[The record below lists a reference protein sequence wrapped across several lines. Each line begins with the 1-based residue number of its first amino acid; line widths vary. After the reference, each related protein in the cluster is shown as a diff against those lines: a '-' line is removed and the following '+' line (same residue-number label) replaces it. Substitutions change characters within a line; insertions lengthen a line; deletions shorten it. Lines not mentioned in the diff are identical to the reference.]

1 MEIKTVTTEAK
12 DWIRGNKWILIMLF
26 AVILAL
32 TAGAAYYINSH
43 IRQPEYISQF
53 PVAAVSADISAARIK
68 DLVKDI
74 NRTRSQQEEVVL
86 SAKKRAVKTIANL
99 DNDAVAAAWNARIG
113 EYRES
118 RENQSGN
125 AGSNSN

>member
-1 MEIKTVTTEAK
+1 MEIKITKVTN
-12 DWIRGNKWILIMLF
+12 WIRENKWVLLMLIAALLAGIALF
-26 AVILAL
+26 FITHRPVSPQH
-32 TAGAAYYINSH
+32 AA
-43 IRQPEYISQF
+43 QF
-53 PVAAVSADISAARIK
+53 PQAAISADISAAQIE
-68 DLVKDI
+68 DLIQDI

-118 RENQSGN
+118 RQNQSGN
-125 AGSNSN
+125 AGNDHN

>member
-12 DWIRGNKWILIMLF
+12 DWILGNKWILIVLF

-43 IRQPEYISQF
+43 IRQPEHISQF
-53 PVAAVSADISAARIK
+53 PAAAVSADISAARIE

-74 NRTRSQQEEVVL
+74 NRARSQEEEVVS
-86 SAKKRAVKTIANL
+86 SAKKRAVKTIADL
-99 DNDAVAAAWNARIG
+99 DSDAVAAAWNARIG

-118 RENQSGN
+118 RQNQNGN
-125 AGSNSN
+125 AGNNSN

>member
-1 MEIKTVTTEAK
+1 MEIKITKVTN
-12 DWIRGNKWILIMLF
+12 WIRENKWVLLMLIAALLAGIALF
-26 AVILAL
+26 YITHRPVSPQH
-32 TAGAAYYINSH
+32 AA
-43 IRQPEYISQF
+43 QF
-53 PVAAVSADISAARIK
+53 PQAAISADISATRIE
-68 DLVKDI
+68 DLIKDI
-74 NRTRSQQEEVVL
+74 NRARSQEEEVVL

>member
-1 MEIKTVTTEAK
+1 MEIKITKVTN
-12 DWIRGNKWILIMLF
+12 WIRENKWILLMLI
-26 AVILAL
+26 AALLAGIAL
-32 TAGAAYYINSH
+32 FFITHRPVSPQHAA
-43 IRQPEYISQF
+43 QF
-53 PVAAVSADISAARIK
+53 PQAAISADISAARIE
-68 DLVKDI
+68 DLIQDI

>member
-1 MEIKTVTTEAK
+1 MILMEIRITEVK
-12 DWIRGNKWILIMLF
+12 NWIRGNKWALLAI
-26 AVILAL
+26 ILAL
-32 TAGAAYYINSH
+32 AAGAAVFYLTHRPIK
-43 IRQPEYISQF
+43 PESPLQF
-53 PVAAVSADISAARIK
+53 PTAAISADISAARMDEIIQ
-68 DLVKDI
+68 DI
-74 NRTRSQQEEVVL
+74 NRQRSQEEEVVS
-86 SAKKRAVKTIANL
+86 SAKKKAVKTIANL

>member
-1 MEIKTVTTEAK
+1 M
-12 DWIRGNKWILIMLF
+12 LIAALLAGIALF
-26 AVILAL
+26 FITHRPVSPQHA
-32 TAGAAYYINSH
+32 
-43 IRQPEYISQF
+43 PQF
-53 PVAAVSADISAARIK
+53 PQAAISADISAARIE
-68 DLVKDI
+68 DLIQDI
-74 NRTRSQQEEVVL
+74 NRTRSQEEEVVL

>member
-1 MEIKTVTTEAK
+1 MEIRTTEVK
-12 DWIRGNKWILIMLF
+12 SWIHANKWALLAI
-26 AVILAL
+26 ILAL
-32 TAGAAYYINSH
+32 AAGAAFFYVTHRPIK
-43 IRQPEYISQF
+43 PESPLQF
-53 PVAAVSADISAARIK
+53 PIAAISADISAARI
-68 DLVKDI
+68 DEIIQDI
-74 NRTRSQQEEVVL
+74 NRQRSQEEEVVS
-86 SAKKRAVKTIANL
+86 SAKKKAVKTIANL

>member
-1 MEIKTVTTEAK
+1 MEIKITKVTN
-12 DWIRGNKWILIMLF
+12 WIRENKWVLLMLIAALLAGIALF
-26 AVILAL
+26 FITHRPVSPQH
-32 TAGAAYYINSH
+32 AA
-43 IRQPEYISQF
+43 QF
-53 PVAAVSADISAARIK
+53 PQAAISADISAARIE
-68 DLVKDI
+68 DLIQDI

-118 RENQSGN
+118 RQNQNGN
-125 AGSNSN
+125 AGNDLN

>member
-1 MEIKTVTTEAK
+1 MEIKITKVTN
-12 DWIRGNKWILIMLF
+12 WIRENKWVLLMLIAALLAGIALF
-26 AVILAL
+26 FITHRPVSPQH
-32 TAGAAYYINSH
+32 AA
-43 IRQPEYISQF
+43 QF
-53 PVAAVSADISAARIK
+53 PQAAISADISAARIE
-68 DLVKDI
+68 DLIQDI
-74 NRTRSQQEEVVL
+74 NRTRSQEEEVVL